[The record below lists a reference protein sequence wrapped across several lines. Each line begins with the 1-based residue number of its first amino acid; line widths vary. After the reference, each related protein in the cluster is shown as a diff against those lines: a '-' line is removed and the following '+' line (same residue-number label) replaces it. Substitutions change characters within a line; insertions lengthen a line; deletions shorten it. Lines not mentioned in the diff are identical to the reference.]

1 MYMLAQEKKKASRK
15 DTQKYNVKR
24 KTATTITSLTKEE
37 QGMVKVKEGKTT
49 MKKKEEEAKE
59 EKATWEQED
68 KEEEE
73 KKEENKKKGEENEE

>member
-1 MYMLAQEKKKASRK
+1 MLAQEKKKQASRK
-15 DTQKYNVKR
+15 DTQKYNVKI

-68 KEEEE
+68 KENEQ
-73 KKEENKKKGEENEE
+73 KEENKKKVEENEE